1 MQLSKANMIEFVN
14 LCSPNFGIIYQTGTR
29 KKTVAV
35 QSAQWASLGVEMDK
49 NPGGHFLDILC
60 CK

>member
-35 QSAQWASLGVEMDK
+35 QSGDW
-49 NPGGHFLDILC
+49 
-60 CK
+60 